1 MNKVLPVKT
10 ILAGR
15 SYRCFAW
22 DSNDVNAVHPS
33 AFTIHEREGLFIAS
47 GLIHFEAYVTGRT
60 IAECLK

>member
-1 MNKVLPVKT
+1 MNKVLLVRT

-22 DSNDVNAVHPS
+22 GSNDLNAMYPS
-33 AFTIHEREGLFIAS
+33 TFTIHEREGLFIAS
-47 GLIHFEAYVTGRT
+47 GLIHFEVYVTGRT